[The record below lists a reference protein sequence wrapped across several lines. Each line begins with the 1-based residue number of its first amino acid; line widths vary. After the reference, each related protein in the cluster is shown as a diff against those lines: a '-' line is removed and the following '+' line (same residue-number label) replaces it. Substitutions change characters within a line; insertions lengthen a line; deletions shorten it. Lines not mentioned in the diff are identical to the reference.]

1 MPEGLLLFF
10 ALVAGAAGMAWF
22 ALAKLPHW
30 RQVTG
35 EETQTPHTRRGLR
48 IAGAVA
54 LAVSLGLC
62 LAADHVSMSFLVWI
76 MIVAAGALSVA
87 FALAYS
93 PRTLG
98 WLALAQRSQK

>member
-1 MPEGLLLFF
+1 MSSAWLLVIAF
-10 ALVAGAAGMAWF
+10 ATGVTGMAWF

-35 EETQTPHTRRGLR
+35 EEWQDTGTRRVLR
-48 IAGAVA
+48 FAGAVA

-76 MIVAAGALSVA
+76 MTLAAGALGVA
-87 FALAYS
+87 FMLAFR
-93 PRTLG
+93 PRTLR
-98 WLALAQRSQK
+98 WLVIRSDR